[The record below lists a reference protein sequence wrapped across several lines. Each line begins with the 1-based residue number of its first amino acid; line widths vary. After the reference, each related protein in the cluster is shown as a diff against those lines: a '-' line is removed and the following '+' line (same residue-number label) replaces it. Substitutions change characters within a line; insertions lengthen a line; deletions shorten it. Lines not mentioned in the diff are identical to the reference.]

1 MRKSPFLPETRENC
15 PFKSH
20 RLKIHIYGTVQ
31 CHAEILE
38 ATLDIL
44 ARLWE
49 ALWLY

>member
-1 MRKSPFLPETRENC
+1 MRKSPLLPETRETC

-20 RLKIHIYGTVQ
+20 GLCIYGTVQ

-49 ALWLY
+49 ELWMY

>member
-1 MRKSPFLPETRENC
+1 MR
-15 PFKSH
+15 
-20 RLKIHIYGTVQ
+20 IYGIVQ

-49 ALWLY
+49 ALHLY